1 MPDRDDEERAPALT
15 RASQRVLRYGED
27 ALYVGAAVLLTIGG
41 AALLIEAVID
51 FITTAPDSVSDAV
64 KLMLDTMLLLFIL
77 VELLS
82 AVRTTV
88 QERKLLAEPFL
99 IVGMIAT
106 IKEVVVVSISTKDY
120 FGADD
125 GKFEDAILEIGVLA
139 GLLIALALASF
150 LSRRK
155 EREPEE

>member
-1 MPDRDDEERAPALT
+1 MAQQEEEAPPIT
-15 RASQRVLRYGED
+15 RAAQRILRVGED
-27 ALYVGAAVLLTIGG
+27 ALYVGAAALLTGGG
-41 AALLIEAVID
+41 AALLVQAVID
-51 FITTAPDSVSDAV
+51 FVTTVPTSVVDAV
-64 KLMLDTMLLLFIL
+64 KVTLDTMLLLFIL

-88 QERKLLAEPFL
+88 RERKLLAEPFL
-99 IVGMIAT
+99 IVGTIAT

-125 GKFEDAILEIGVLA
+125 GKFTDAILEIGVLA
-139 GLLIALALASF
+139 GLLIALAIASF
-150 LSRRK
+150 LGRRK